1 MKFTA
6 WTVSIYSIVCII
18 PRPLVEIRDVMN
30 WMNEEV
36 RKCCVIA
43 CPQFILYH
51 LQSCLL
57 LFSFLFLLPLH
68 YFDKLKL
75 SKLFG
80 DKNQPF
86 ILQSFY
92 NIFLHFDLVINRKI
106 DITKQVVFIFLK
118 QFSAVSNIS
127 NLVTSSY
134 NGTPNNKTES
144 GEIHEEDGP
153 RVCILVIIS

>member
-30 WMNEEV
+30 EEV
-36 RKCCVIA
+36 LRDCVSTIYFVTIFNLA
-43 CPQFILYH
+43 FFSSLFYSYFHYTILINSNCLNY
-51 LQSCLL
+51 LAIKTSRSSCN
-57 LFSFLFLLPLH
+57 
-68 YFDKLKL
+68 L
-75 SKLFG
+75 S
-80 DKNQPF
+80 
-86 ILQSFY
+86 
-92 NIFLHFDLVINRKI
+92 IFLHFDLVINRKI